1 MFEVRPRPVL
11 DEFGQRPTEPPPTP
25 FETVDALTAF
35 VPVLRDDDGLL
46 DVAVA
51 AYRHLGFAQAALLR
65 ALAELHSRFEAESPP
80 TPLGREPLLDVAGEF
95 SPAAAVAPGTANTL
109 VDLAIRLVRTL
120 PRTLDALARGETDL
134 AKAKV
139 VADVTAALDASG
151 RRRVED
157 VALAEAPTKTPR
169 QLRRLL
175 EAEAIAADPAA
186 AENRHKAAR
195 ERRRVE
201 SYPEPDGMATLVF
214 HGPAEKCAQI
224 YDVIDHAARCGY
236 APGDERTLDQR
247 RFDAVHDLVTGAL
260 ESPRGERPSA
270 AGELQ
275 VVISA
280 STLMALN
287 DRPAL
292 LKGYGPITAAAAREF
307 AKDARWRRLVT
318 DDMDGS
324 LLDVGTRSYRPPKH
338 LERFVK
344 IRDLTCIAPSCDRDA
359 RTSQIDHTE
368 NFPDG
373 PTVEGNLGTACPTDH
388 NRKTRGSV
396 SVEQIEPGV
405 FLWTTRLGR
414 TYEVDR
420 RPYLPFTDNELTGH
434 DQPPPF

>member
-1 MFEVRPRPVL
+1 MIDAPPAPLLDDFGRPPS
-11 DEFGQRPTEPPPTP
+11 ETPPTP

-35 VPVLRDDDGLL
+35 VPILRDDDGLL

-65 ALAELHSRFEAESPP
+65 ALAEVHSRFEAESPP
-80 TPLGREPLLDVAGEF
+80 SPLGREPLLDVAGEF
-95 SPAAAVAPGTANTL
+95 SPAAAVAPGTANNL
-109 VDLAIRLVRTL
+109 VDLAIRLVGTL
-120 PRTLDALARGETDL
+120 PRTLAALEQGQTDL
-134 AKAKV
+134 TKAKV
-139 VADVTAALDASG
+139 VAEVTATLDARV

-157 VALAEAPTKTPR
+157 LALLEAPTKTPR

-175 EAEAIAADPAA
+175 EAEAIAGDPAA
-186 AENRHKAAR
+186 AEKRHRAAR
-195 ERRRVE
+195 ERRRME

-214 HGPAEKCAQI
+214 HGPAEKCARI
-224 YDVIDHAARCGY
+224 VDVIDHAARSGY
-236 APGDERTLDQR
+236 PAGDTRTLDQR
-247 RFDAVHDLVTGAL
+247 RFDALYDLVTGAMDN
-260 ESPRGERPSA
+260 PKGERPSGV
-270 AGELQ
+270 GELQ

-280 STLMALN
+280 STLMGLN
-287 DRPAL
+287 ERPAL
-292 LKGYGPITAAAAREF
+292 LKGYGPITADAARRF
-307 AKDARWRRLVT
+307 AEDARWRRLVT

-359 RTSQIDHTE
+359 RTCQVDHTE

-373 PTVEGNLGTACPTDH
+373 GTAEGNLGAPCPTDH
-388 NRKTRGSV
+388 NRKTRGAV

-420 RPYLPFTDNELTGH
+420 RPYLPFTDNELTG
-434 DQPPPF
+434 DDEAPPF